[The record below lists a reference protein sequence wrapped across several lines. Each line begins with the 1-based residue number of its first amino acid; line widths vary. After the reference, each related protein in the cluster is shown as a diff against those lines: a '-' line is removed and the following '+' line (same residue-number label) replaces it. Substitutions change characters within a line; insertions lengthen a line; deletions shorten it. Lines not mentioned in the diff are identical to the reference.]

1 MIDTLEQ
8 TKPKNGLLNHWQLW
22 RSLLETQPKEIYNLC
37 LLALIE
43 KLIEKFAIWVNSL
56 VRDPNI
62 MGGEL
67 IFPKSRLSVCRI
79 AGRLNRG
86 ESPELIIEDY
96 PYLSPIDLAFAQLYM
111 EIYQ

>member
-1 MIDTLEQ
+1 MTNTLDK
-8 TKPKNGLLNHWQLW
+8 TKPKSGLLHHGQLW
-22 RSLLETQPKEIYNLC
+22 PLLLGTQPKEINNFC
-37 LLALIE
+37 LLALIG
-43 KLIEKFAIWVNSL
+43 KFAIWVDSL
-56 VRDPNI
+56 VRDPKI

-67 IFPKSRLSVCRI
+67 IFPQSRLSVRRI

-86 ESPELIIEDY
+86 ESPEFILEDY

>member
-1 MIDTLEQ
+1 MTNTLDQ
-8 TKPKNGLLNHWQLW
+8 TKPNSGLLHHWQLW
-22 RSLLETQPKEIYNLC
+22 RWLLGTQPKEIYNLY
-37 LLALIE
+37 LLALI
-43 KLIEKFAIWVNSL
+43 KKFAIWVDSL
-56 VRDPNI
+56 VRDPNM

-67 IFPKSRLSVCRI
+67 IFPKSRLSVRRI

-86 ESPELIIEDY
+86 ESPELILEDY